1 MIVSMTGYGKSTCQL
16 EEKNVTVE
24 IRTLNS
30 KNLDLNIKVPG
41 IFREKENQVRHI
53 LGSTLERGKAELVIS
68 VESSKATSNTIIN
81 KQLLMQFFNEMKD
94 IAYELKTEISENI
107 FSALLRLPDVL
118 QLKEEEIVD
127 DEWAHIESTI
137 MEAIEQVKKFRLS
150 EGNHLQDD
158 IEERLKSIE
167 NLLFEIDP
175 FEKNRIQNIKDKI
188 LRSINELNGSVK
200 IDENRFEQELIF
212 YLEKLDITEEKVRLK
227 KHLDYFSE
235 TIFECNTGGKKLG
248 FIAQEIGREI
258 NTIGSKAND
267 ADMQKIVVQMK
278 DELEKIKE
286 QLMNVL

>member
-1 MIVSMTGYGKSTCQL
+1 MIVSMTGYGKSACQL

-41 IFREKENQVRHI
+41 IFREKENLVRNI
-53 LGSTLERGKAELVIS
+53 LGSALERGKVELVIS
-68 VESSKATSNTIIN
+68 VESSSATSNTIIN
-81 KQLLMQFFNEMKD
+81 KQLLMQFFNEMND
-94 IAYELKTEISENI
+94 VAHELKTELSENI
-107 FSALLRLPDVL
+107 FPALLRLPEVL
-118 QLKEEEIVD
+118 QLKDDEIVD
-127 DEWAHIESTI
+127 DEWSKIESTI
-137 MEAIEQVKKFRLS
+137 MDAIEQVKKFRLS
-150 EGNHLQDD
+150 EGNHLQND

-167 NLLFEIDP
+167 RLLFEIEP
-175 FEKNRIQNIKDKI
+175 FEKSRIHSIKDKI
-188 LRSINELNGSVK
+188 LRSIKELNGSVK

-227 KHLDYFSE
+227 KHLDYFTE
-235 TIFECNTGGKKLG
+235 TIRESDTGGKKLG
-248 FIAQEIGREI
+248 FIVQEIGREI

-267 ADMQKIVVQMK
+267 ADIQKIVVQMK